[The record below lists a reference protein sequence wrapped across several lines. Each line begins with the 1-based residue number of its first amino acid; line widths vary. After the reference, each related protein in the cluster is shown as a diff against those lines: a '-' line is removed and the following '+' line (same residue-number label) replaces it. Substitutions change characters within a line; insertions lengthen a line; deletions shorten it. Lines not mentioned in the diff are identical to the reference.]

1 VPNSPAIPLP
11 SAVHSANFRCRPTGK
26 IIPKVLIR
34 LLLFLLSRG
43 RVSTAERCFSPAIM
57 GKDGVGQTC
66 GRDQA
71 LAAGASTSTLTP
83 RAVTVSSRQVSS
95 STGTPLAIRSAIRR
109 PSLPVIHLASAV
121 HGYLHLR
128 AENEALGVGPLLTC
142 RDVIEDLIR
151 SAEYCEP
158 LVAGS
163 RHLRVDADKLIKLRL
178 K

>member
-1 VPNSPAIPLP
+1 
-11 SAVHSANFRCRPTGK
+11 
-26 IIPKVLIR
+26 
-34 LLLFLLSRG
+34 
-43 RVSTAERCFSPAIM
+43 
-57 GKDGVGQTC
+57 
-66 GRDQA
+66 
-71 LAAGASTSTLTP
+71 
-83 RAVTVSSRQVSS
+83 
-95 STGTPLAIRSAIRR
+95 LAIRSAIRR

-128 AENEALGVGPLLTC
+128 AENEALGVGPLLTS
-142 RDVIEDLIR
+142 RDVIEDLIC

>member
-1 VPNSPAIPLP
+1 
-11 SAVHSANFRCRPTGK
+11 
-26 IIPKVLIR
+26 
-34 LLLFLLSRG
+34 
-43 RVSTAERCFSPAIM
+43 
-57 GKDGVGQTC
+57 
-66 GRDQA
+66 
-71 LAAGASTSTLTP
+71 
-83 RAVTVSSRQVSS
+83 
-95 STGTPLAIRSAIRR
+95 
-109 PSLPVIHLASAV
+109 V
-121 HGYLHLR
+121 HGYLHLG